1 MSVGWAGSVER
12 NGFGYDGIWDIV
24 WDGINELARWK
35 KLFVEAAMMGY
46 LAGK

>member
-1 MSVGWAGSVER
+1 MGGVRREEW
-12 NGFGYDGIWDIV
+12 IWIR
-24 WDGINELARWK
+24 WNMDGINELARWK

>member
-1 MSVGWAGSVER
+1 MDLDTME
-12 NGFGYDGIWDIV
+12 YGI